1 MPQLDPISFSSQLFW
16 LTISFVALYILCAK
30 FLLPQVKSVLDLRAQ
45 TINNDITQAENNKSQ
60 AEQIRELYE
69 KALAE
74 ARHKAQ
80 TLFADT
86 QKELSDKA
94 TARQTELD
102 AKIAQQLADS
112 EAGIITAKKEVMNK
126 LTPITSEL
134 ASTIVQVLVN
144 YKPDSEIV
152 VSVVNGISKESNI

>member
-30 FLLPQVKSVLDLRAQ
+30 ILLPQVKSVLQLRAQ
-45 TINNDITQAENNKSQ
+45 TISNDIEQAEQNKSQ
-60 AEQIRELYE
+60 AEQIRDIYE

-74 ARHKAQ
+74 ARSKAQ
-80 TLFADT
+80 KLFADT
-86 QKELSDKA
+86 GKELSDNAIKQQA
-94 TARQTELD
+94 ELD
-102 AKIAQQLADS
+102 EKIEKQLAAS
-112 EAGIITAKKEVMNK
+112 EADIINAKKQVMNK

-144 YKPDSEIV
+144 HKPDSEIV